1 MTSLAVKYRP
11 QEWEDVVEQ
20 KSVVQILKQQIA
32 TNNIKNAYLFAGASG
47 AGKTTASRILA
58 NKINKGVGSPIEIDA
73 ASNSGVDNVRSII
86 ANAQERAIDSEYKI
100 YIIDE
105 AHALS
110 NQAWQAF
117 LKCIEEPPQYTHKK
131 YLPLFLIEFRDL
143 IYRESVRMALKID

>member
-20 KSVVQILKQQIA
+20 KSVVQILKQQLA

-58 NKINKGVGSPIEIDA
+58 NKINKGVGSPIEIDD

-86 ANAQERAIDSEYKI
+86 ATS
-100 YIIDE
+100 
-105 AHALS
+105 
-110 NQAWQAF
+110 
-117 LKCIEEPPQYTHKK
+117 
-131 YLPLFLIEFRDL
+131 
-143 IYRESVRMALKID
+143 YR